1 MAVSFSDV
9 STGKLSIGEHE
20 TCELE
25 TRESAYHRQLRLER
39 FRAARLSR
47 DSRFD
52 GQFFVAVKTTGIFCR
67 PICPA
72 NLPKEKNVEYFV
84 NAPMALQ
91 AGYRPC
97 LRCRPDSAP
106 SSWAWQGV
114 ETTFRRAIHLIEQ
127 GALQQSSV
135 EQLAA
140 RLGIS
145 SRYLRQVFEKHLG
158 MSPKQYAQYQQLMFA
173 KQLLHC
179 SSMSVTDIGFAC
191 GFNSTR
197 RFNDAFQKLLKLNPT
212 TMRRQQRVDG
222 VSNSLTLAYRGAYDW
237 QRLLAFYQFRAID
250 GIERV
255 TEHSYERY
263 IELDGTLG
271 WFKVWADFENKK
283 TVRVE
288 FDVEDARQ
296 LYSMVS
302 NIKRM
307 FDLNADLSAIE
318 SHLSS
323 VDANLVRHSGI
334 RIPGVWSTWEAGVRA
349 VLGQQVSVKAAIGQ
363 VNLLSGTVNKT
374 LSGQKVFPD
383 PSSIIQHDLSF
394 LRMPQSR
401 KDTLSRLATTLNN
414 DVNLAPDLWT
424 EIKGIGPWTINY
436 AKLRGLSQPDLLLAT
451 DLIVK
456 KYTDLHPSC
465 VANRVSPWGSYATL
479 HCWSQHS

>member
-1 MAVSFSDV
+1 MAVSLGDL
-9 STGKLSIGEHE
+9 STGEGLVSDRKACE
-20 TCELE
+20 TEAREKADHRPLQLE
-25 TRESAYHRQLRLER
+25 Q

-114 ETTFRRAIHLIEQ
+114 ETTFRRAINLIEQ

-145 SRYLRQVFEKHLG
+145 SRYLRQVFDKHLG
-158 MSPKQYAQYQQLMFA
+158 MSPKRYAQFQQIMFA

-179 SSMSVTDIGFAC
+179 SSMSITDIGFAC

-197 RFNDAFQKLLKLNPT
+197 RFNDAFQKCLKLNPT
-212 TMRRQQRVDG
+212 NVRRQQNVDG
-222 VSNSLTLAYRGAYDW
+222 MSNVLTLAYRGDYDW
-237 QRLLAFYQFRAID
+237 QRLLAFYQLRAID

-255 TEHSYERY
+255 TERSYERY
-263 IELDGTLG
+263 VELDGTLG
-271 WFKVWADFENKK
+271 WFKIWADFEDKK

-296 LYSMVS
+296 LYFMVS

-307 FDLNADLSAIE
+307 FDLNADLTSIE
-318 SHLSS
+318 SHLLS
-323 VDANLVRHSGI
+323 VDPNLVRYSGI
-334 RIPGVWSTWEAGVRA
+334 RLPGVWSTWEAGVRA

-363 VNLLSGTVNKT
+363 VNLLTDTVNRT
-374 LSGQKVFPD
+374 VSGQKVFPD
-383 PSSIIQHDLSF
+383 PRSVSQHELSF

-401 KDTLSRLATTLNN
+401 KETLSRLANALND
-414 DVNLAPDLWT
+414 DVNLAPDLWA

-436 AKLRGLSQPDLLLAT
+436 AKLRGLSQPNLLLAT

-456 KYTDLHPSC
+456 KYTNLHPSC
-465 VANRVSPWGSYATL
+465 IASRVSPWGSYATL